1 MRDEVSSRGGASGGM
16 TLGRKLGL
24 AFGVMVVLT
33 ALIGL
38 FGMNRMGEVNDHTT
52 AIAKR
57 WLPAVKMLGDMRSVA
72 NQLRRAEAEHVLN
85 TGAADMAAVEARLAD
100 LRRKLTE
107 QERAYDPL
115 VEHPDEDKLFE
126 EYGRLRDRYL
136 DAQTQVLATSRG
148 GSGRFEEARAAY
160 LGASKQA
167 FDAWVVQVAKLV
179 DFNNRGS
186 DAAASQASATHRSGS
201 LAIAAVMALAVVG
214 GVVLSIVIVRGVRR
228 QIGGEPALAV
238 DLAQRVAD
246 GDLTLEIR
254 VAADDSTSVLAGL
267 QRMQTRLNEIVRTV
281 RGNAEGV
288 ATASA
293 QIAQGNAD
301 LSSRTEQ
308 QASALQQTAASMEE
322 LGATV
327 RHNADNARQASQLAQ
342 SASSVAGEGGGAVGE
357 VVSTMSEIDESSR
370 RIGDIIG
377 TIDGIAF
384 QTNILALNA
393 SVEAA
398 RAGEQGR
405 GFAVVAEEVRTL
417 AQRSAQAARE
427 IKTLIGTS
435 SARVERGS
443 SQVATAGEKMTAI
456 VQSIQRVTDI
466 MGEISAASQQQ
477 SQGVSQ
483 ISEAVSQMDRATQ
496 QNAALVEQSAAAA
509 ESLRAQAQKL
519 VEAVAVFRLAG
530 ER

>member
-1 MRDEVSSRGGASGGM
+1 MRDDHGTRTGAARGM
-16 TLGRKLGL
+16 TLGRRLGL
-24 AFGVMVVLT
+24 AFGAMVLLT
-33 ALIGL
+33 AVLGL
-38 FGMNRMGEVNDHTT
+38 FGMNRMGQLNQRVDT
-52 AIAKR
+52 IAAR
-57 WLPAVKMLGDMRSVA
+57 WLPAIKMLGDMRATA
-72 NQLRRAEAEHVLN
+72 NQLRRSEAEHVLN
-85 TGAADMAAVEARLAD
+85 TGEADMARIETRMAE
-100 LRRKLTE
+100 LRQSLTGM
-107 QERAYDPL
+107 ERSYDPL
-115 VEHPDEDKLFE
+115 VEHPDEDRLFE
-126 EYGRLRDRYL
+126 EYGRLRDRYFE
-136 DAQTQVLATSRG
+136 AQATALAASRRG
-148 GSGRFEEARAAY
+148 AEGFEQARTLH
-160 LGASKQA
+160 LGASRQA
-167 FDAWVVQVAKLV
+167 FDAWVAQIGKLV
-179 DFNNRGS
+179 AFSNQGS
-186 DAAASQASATHRSGS
+186 DEAAREAAATYRTGS
-201 LAIAAVMALAVVG
+201 VAVAAVMALAVLG
-214 GVVLSIVIVRGVRR
+214 GIVLSAVIVRGVRR

-254 VAADDSTSVLAGL
+254 LAANDTTSVLAGL

-308 QASALQQTAASMEE
+308 QASALEETASSMEE

-342 SASSVAGEGGGAVGE
+342 SASAVAGEGGGAVGE

-427 IKTLIGTS
+427 IKALIGTS
-435 SARVERGS
+435 SERVERGS
-443 SQVATAGEKMTAI
+443 GQVATAGEKMGAI

-466 MGEISAASQQQ
+466 MSEISAASQQQ

-483 ISEAVSQMDRATQ
+483 ISEAVSQMDRATR

-509 ESLRAQAQKL
+509 ESLRAQAQRL

>member
-1 MRDEVSSRGGASGGM
+1 MRDDYGTRAPGGTGGM

-24 AFGVMVVLT
+24 AFGVMVLLT
-33 ALIGL
+33 AVLGL
-38 FGMNRMGEVNDHTT
+38 FGMNRMGLVNERTEL
-52 AIAKR
+52 IATR
-57 WLPAVKMLGDMRSVA
+57 WLPAIKMLGDMRATA
-72 NQLRRAEAEHVLN
+72 NQLRRSEAEHVLN
-85 TGAADMAAVEARLAD
+85 TGEADMARIEARMSE
-100 LRRKLTE
+100 LRQSLTSL
-107 QERAYDPL
+107 ERAYDPL
-115 VEHPDEDKLFE
+115 VEHPDEDKLFL

-136 DAQTQVLATSRG
+136 EAQATAITASRG
-148 GSGRFEEARAAY
+148 GAGRFEEARTLH

-167 FDAWVVQVAKLV
+167 FDAWVAQIGKLV
-179 DFNNRGS
+179 EFSNRGS
-186 DAAASQASATHRSGS
+186 DEAARDAATTYRSGS
-201 LAIAAVMALAVVG
+201 LAIAVVMALAVVG
-214 GVVLSIVIVRGVRR
+214 GVVLSVLIVRGVRR

-254 VAADDSTSVLAGL
+254 LAEHDTTSVLAGL
-267 QRMQTRLNEIVRTV
+267 QRMQSRLNEIVRTV

-293 QIAQGNAD
+293 EIAQGNAD

-308 QASALQQTAASMEE
+308 QASALQQTASSMEQ

-342 SASSVAGEGGGAVGE
+342 SASTVAGEGGGAVGD

-377 TIDGIAF
+377 TIDSIAF

-405 GFAVVAEEVRTL
+405 GFAVVAEEVRNL

-435 SARVERGS
+435 SERVVRGS
-443 SQVATAGEKMTAI
+443 GQVATAGEKMSAI
-456 VQSIQRVTDI
+456 VHSIQRVTDI
-466 MGEISAASQQQ
+466 MSEISAASQQQ

-519 VEAVAVFRLAG
+519 VEAVAVFRLAA
-530 ER
+530 